1 MFCANALCET
11 EYFSFLYMSCPVTE
25 IIGYVDHSQNR
36 QEYLRRQ
43 EIRNFMNPTP
53 REGNLVLKNVKFT
66 YCFENLLIYS
76 VTWFRQT
83 NCIVMMTKE
92 GSSKII
98 NFMTPGAGVLLL
110 GRYHMSYNENAL
122 FF

>member
-1 MFCANALCET
+1 
-11 EYFSFLYMSCPVTE
+11 MSCPVTE
-25 IIGYVDHSQNR
+25 ITGYVDHSQNS